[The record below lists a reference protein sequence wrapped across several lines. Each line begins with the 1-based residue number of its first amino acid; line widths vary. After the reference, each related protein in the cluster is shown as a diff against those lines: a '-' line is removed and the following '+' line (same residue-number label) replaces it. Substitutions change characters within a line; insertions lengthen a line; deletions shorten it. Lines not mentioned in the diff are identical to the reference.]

1 MFICIHQRVEDCLK
15 NHMKTNIPFII
26 LLAHVLENNWRNNRE
41 IKNDN
46 IHDTCISKLP
56 VNIILYAY
64 KLYSHGIACAW
75 MLITLQCSRMM
86 SLRLALVELTYWFVQ
101 ERTLLS
107 DDYAYLQYTLMLVF
121 VPATCLAQNKTSQW
135 KS

>member
-15 NHMKTNIPFII
+15 NHMKPNIPFII
-26 LLAHVLENNWRNNRE
+26 LLAYVDLENNWRNKK

-46 IHDTCISKLP
+46 IHNISKLP
-56 VNIILYAY
+56 VDIILYAY

-75 MLITLQCSRMM
+75 MLITLQCSRMK